1 MGPDSRL
8 RTGSIILTVLVVCI
22 LLVSSIGHTATP
34 QQASTRGPEDVKIV
48 TVDPDSQDKLWPYT
62 SRERRFETL
71 TLPINVVVLGN
82 DTRIRWFLMT
92 GRNVNWNES
101 EGEWRGVGGE
111 AVGEMTG
118 RQDWYESH
126 GATRYTYIQSPKDP
140 YGGWVDESY
149 QLHDGDYFGTRYHIR
164 AYTGG
169 QLNTSWTAIQ
179 AHHEHWDWFRLRHTV
194 GSTADARRY
203 VEQQFYGTD
212 AVERVGRERY
222 ANGGLSDADG
232 WVTVA
237 VMKKPTPPTPGD
249 AGTGTGLGP
258 GTWTRAIR
266 GTAAENGAQ
275 NETVIENGTVTENE
289 TMIENGTVTGTVT
302 ENGTASVTQQSV
314 RSAPSP
320 TVWGLSVA
328 LLAGAVLS
336 VGVADVRRRLTE
348 VEVGKSKRLVLLA
361 AVSLLTMPSL
371 RWASITVERTLPWL
385 SPKVIAGL
393 GYLLIA
399 LWLPLAV
406 VLLARG
412 TQADRAVPLAAVGLG
427 AGILLDYALVGI
439 TLIPVSV
446 MLHRLAVVLTIGL
459 LAVAGTRLRTDRP
472 GHVALPV
479 AAALCWIG
487 VLVWPFVD
495 LL

>member
-203 VEQQFYGTD
+203 VEQQFYGTE
-212 AVERVGRERY
+212 AVKRVGRERY

-258 GTWTRAIR
+258 GTVVRTGPGLAT
-266 GTAAENGAQ
+266 GTAPAPA
-275 NETVIENGTVTENE
+275 NGT
-289 TMIENGTVTGTVT
+289 GTGPT
-302 ENGTASVTQQSV
+302 NGTATGTTTTNGMATTTGSVARSV
-314 RSAPSP
+314 RSAPSAP
-320 TVWGLSVA
+320 SPIAWGLSVA
-328 LLAGAVLS
+328 LLTGAVLS
-336 VGVADVRRRLTE
+336 VGVADVRHRLTE
-348 VEVGKSKRLVLLA
+348 VELGSSERLVVLA

-371 RWASITVERTLPWL
+371 RWVSITVERTLPWL

-393 GYLLIA
+393 GYLVIA

-406 VLLARG
+406 VLLSRG
-412 TQADRAVPLAAVGLG
+412 TQADRAAPLAAIGLG

-479 AAALCWIG
+479 VATLCWIG
-487 VLVWPFVD
+487 VLLWPFVD